1 MNKQQQSGA
10 ALIMALLLVAI
21 VSAISIGIFFSQR
34 VQIQSETL
42 KETADQAYAN
52 AEYAPLWAKNR
63 LAVLH
68 TQLTQQKIIP
78 LWPQNMSPETFED
91 GSILISQL
99 IPANSQFNINNLA
112 TPVSLYLP
120 VFENL
125 MQTVDSNVNADK
137 AKQIALSTQAWLI
150 NAAQTAQL
158 NNPYGK
164 MSPPYQAADRQ
175 MASSSELRLVDGM
188 TTELYQKL
196 RPYIIALPDTNTPI
210 DINNA
215 SKSILMALL
224 EQDEAAADAVID
236 YRKSHGGFL
245 TSDLFLGLPSVIP
258 YLGKKSQLSKI
269 ISAKEATYYLLRSQI
284 KHDKLSFHVL
294 TILRYD
300 ASKKALTIL
309 RQGQS
314 L

>member
-52 AEYAPLWAKNR
+52 AEYAPIWAKNR
-63 LAVLH
+63 LAILH
-68 TQLTQQKIIP
+68 TRLTQQKIIP
-78 LWPQNMSPETFED
+78 LWPQNMPPKTFED
-91 GSILISQL
+91 GSMLTSQL
-99 IPANSQFNINNLA
+99 IPANSKFNINDLA

-120 VFENL
+120 VFDSL
-125 MQTVDSNVNADK
+125 IQTVDPDVSADK
-137 AKQIALSTQAWLI
+137 AKQITLSTQAWLI
-150 NAAQTAQL
+150 NTAQTGQL
-158 NNPYGK
+158 TNPYRK
-164 MSPPYQAADRQ
+164 MSPPYQAAHQQ
-175 MASSSELRLVDGM
+175 MASSSELRLVNGV
-188 TTELYQKL
+188 TAKLYQKI
-196 RPYIIALPDTNTPI
+196 RPYIIALPTTDARV
-210 DINNA
+210 DINST
-215 SKSILMALL
+215 SKVMFMALL
-224 EQDEAAADAVID
+224 DQDEAAADAVID
-236 YRKSHGGFL
+236 YRKSHHGFI
-245 TSDLFLGLPSVIP
+245 TSELFLGLPSVSP
-258 YLGKKSQLSKI
+258 YLGEKSQLSKM

-284 KHDKLSFHVL
+284 KHGKLSFHVL

-309 RQGQS
+309 KQGQS